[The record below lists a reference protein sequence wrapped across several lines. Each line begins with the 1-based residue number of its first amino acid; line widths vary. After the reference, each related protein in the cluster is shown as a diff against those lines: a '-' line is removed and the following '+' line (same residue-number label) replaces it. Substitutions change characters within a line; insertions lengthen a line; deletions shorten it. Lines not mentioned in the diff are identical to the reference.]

1 ALCCGDAAEHS
12 VETLTTGA
20 RAVVLD
26 QSKISGAEG
35 SSSQIVGGCA
45 GCVCVC
51 VWWVC
56 VGGCGCERERVC
68 VCVWVCECVCVW
80 VCVCE
85 RERVSVCVCACVRGG
100 WVVVYEC
107 ARTFVR
113 LCGWV

>member
-35 SSSQIVGGCA
+35 SSSQIVGGGA

-51 VWWVC
+51 VC
-56 VGGCGCERERVC
+56 
-68 VCVWVCECVCVW
+68 

-85 RERVSVCVCACVRGG
+85 RMCVRNESVCVCVSVCVREGVCVC
-100 WVVVYEC
+100 V
-107 ARTFVR
+107 FVCVCVCVCVSR
-113 LCGWV
+113 CETAG